1 MADIKE
7 KIALFL
13 KTLPAFANLNTQN
26 LLGLAALFQLKVAKK
41 GSVIYSEG
49 DIAKGAYLIVKGEVG
64 VYKKKTEDNSES
76 IIAVYKKN
84 MLFGH
89 LSLIDAGKEHVTCK
103 AEEDLFLLYIEKN
116 SFFSFFTQGSP
127 AAFAFQHMVTTAL
140 IRQLRIA
147 DELLAKISNQ
157 VPKKLN
163 QQSIN
168 STLKQLEELSNKFG
182 DCGFNL
188 DEVEVVQTAEYDRRQ
203 YKTQE

>member
-1 MADIKE
+1 MADIRD

-13 KTLPAFANLNTQN
+13 KTLPAFANLSGQN
-26 LLGLAALFQLKVAKK
+26 LFGLASLFQLKVAKK
-41 GSVIYSEG
+41 ETIIYSEG
-49 DIAKGAYLIVKGEVG
+49 DGAKGAYLIVKGEVG
-64 VYKKKTEDNSES
+64 VYKKKAENSSES
-76 IIAVYKKN
+76 LIAVYKKN

-89 LSLIDAGKEHVTCK
+89 LALIDEGKEHVTCK
-103 AEEDLFLLYIEKN
+103 AQDDVFLLYIEKKI
-116 SFFSFFTQGSP
+116 FFDFFTQGS
-127 AAFAFQHMVTTAL
+127 ASAFAFQHMVTTAL

-157 VPKKLN
+157 TPKKVT
-163 QQSIN
+163 QQSIS

-203 YKTQE
+203 YKA